1 MSGMTRTA
9 ARELAL
15 RLIYEMTFSDLR
27 AEGFLAEHLTDEAF
41 AVLEEEDK
49 LYEGLTAD
57 DPQLEYVRKLI
68 SGVDEHGPELDEYI
82 ARYAVGWEFARI
94 PRLTAAILRVAM
106 FELMYMP
113 EIPHAAAINEAVELA
128 KTYTTEETASFV
140 NGILGSFLRKECG
153 EVWRPLPASQEPT
166 EPEGPEELTP

>member
-15 RLIYEMTFSDLR
+15 RMIYEMTFSDLR
-27 AEGFLAEHLTDEAF
+27 AEGFLEQHLTDEAF
-41 AVLEEEDK
+41 AALEEEDP
-49 LYEGLTAD
+49 LYEGLRTD
-57 DPQLEYVRKLI
+57 DPQLDYVRRLI

-82 ARYAVGWEFARI
+82 AHYAVGWEFARI
-94 PRLTAAILRVAM
+94 PRLIAAILRIAM

-128 KTYTTEETASFV
+128 KTYTTEESAAFV
-140 NGILGSFLRKECG
+140 NGILGSFLRRECG
-153 EVWRPLPASQEPT
+153 EVWKPLPGSSKPEEPT
-166 EPEGPEELTP
+166 P